1 LKELHIDIET
11 YSSINLSKS
20 GVYRYAEASD
30 FEILLFG
37 YSIDDGPVSVVD
49 LTAKEKLPRELL
61 DALTDDA
68 VIKWAFNANFERIC
82 LSSYLRRYYPRK
94 LPSRYLNPK
103 SWRCSMIW
111 SAYLGLPL
119 SLKGA
124 GEALGLE
131 EQKLTEG
138 KDLIRYFC
146 MPCKGTKA
154 NGGRT
159 RNLPSDAMEKWNLF
173 KAYNKRDVEVEMA
186 IQKKLSNYPVP
197 DFVWEEYHL
206 DQEINDRG
214 IRIDETLVQSA
225 ISIDEK
231 SKQKL
236 TRKLK
241 DLTGLENPNSVMQMK
256 SWLRKRGI
264 TTDTLG
270 KKAVAELIKT
280 APPDIQ
286 EVLKL
291 RQRLAK
297 SSVRKYQAMEN
308 AACTDQRARG
318 MFQFYGANRSGR
330 FSGRL
335 IQLQNLP
342 RNTMPDLKEAR
353 DMVKTCDYESLKLL
367 YDDIPDTLSQLI
379 RTAFIPRDGYKF
391 IVSDF
396 SSIEARVL
404 AWLAKETH
412 TMDAF
417 AKGEDIYCST
427 ASAMFGVPVVKH
439 GINGELRQKGK
450 IAVLACIAEGEKVLT
465 NHGLRPIEKVTKD
478 DLLWDGISWVKHD
491 GVIYRGRREVITYEG
506 LTATPD
512 HLVFIEGKPRPVYLA
527 EAARSGAHLIKT
539 GNSGQAIWLGE
550 NHQSSKEMEP
560 NMESLLRINP
570 VHWLR
575 KNSVDGSWK
584 SEKRKIQGLSALLST
599 KENTEM
605 AGQTAYRC
613 KAEMHKSK
621 GQKFSKLRRPRNKI
635 RIRVSNRSR
644 TLSYSYFRT
653 SKPGNGNRPDQQQW
667 KLCTRKYPV
676 RNSQAE
682 PGKQKKYCIK
692 RIPTE
697 ILALRQKCCGQKA
710 ESGIGPSRN
719 YRKCRAG
726 SQGKEEKLAAHRGKV
741 RVYDIRNAGPNH
753 RFTVSGKLVHN
764 CGYGG
769 SVGALKAMGALEMG
783 LTEDELPGIVSS
795 WRKAN
800 PNIVKLW
807 WDVDRAVKTAVKN
820 KAVTKT
826 HSLTIKCQSQMLFIT
841 LPSGRR
847 LSYVKPQIGENRFGE
862 ESVTYMGVGQAKK
875 WERIESY
882 GPKFVENIIQ
892 AIARDILCY
901 AMRTLSDCSIVAHV
915 HDELI
920 IECPMETEVKEI
932 CDLMGRT
939 PPWAPGLLLR
949 ADGYECVFYK
959 KD

>member
-1 LKELHIDIET
+1 MKELHIDIET
-11 YSSINLSKS
+11 YSSINLNKS
-20 GVYRYAEASD
+20 GVYRYAEAPD

-37 YSIDDGPVSVVD
+37 YALDDGPVHVVD
-49 LTAKEKLPRELL
+49 LAAKGKLPRELL
-61 DALTDDA
+61 DALTDDR
-68 VIKWAFNANFERIC
+68 ITKWAFNANFERIC
-82 LSSYLRRYYPRK
+82 LSKFLHRYYPERIAT
-94 LPSRYLNPK
+94 RYLNPK

-119 SLKGA
+119 SLKES
-124 GEALGLE
+124 GEALGLK

-138 KDLIRYFC
+138 KNLIRYFC
-146 MPCKGTKA
+146 IPCRPTKA
-154 NGGRT
+154 NGGKT
-159 RNLPSDAMEKWNLF
+159 RNLPSDAIEKWNLF
-173 KAYNKRDVEVEMA
+173 KFYNKRDVEVEMS
-186 IQKKLSNYPVP
+186 IQRKLSHYPVP
-197 DFVWEEYHL
+197 DFVWEEYKL
-206 DQEINDRG
+206 DQKINDRG
-214 IRIDETLVQSA
+214 IRIDKTLVQSA
-225 ISIDEK
+225 ITIDEQ
-231 SKQKL
+231 SKQQLTDKL
-236 TRKLK
+236 R

-256 SWLRKRGI
+256 SWLKERGI
-264 TTDTLG
+264 ETETLG

-280 APPDIQ
+280 APPSIQ

-291 RQRLAK
+291 RQKLAK

-308 AACTDQRARG
+308 AACKDGRARG

-342 RNTMPDLKEAR
+342 RNTMPDLGEAR
-353 DMVKTCDYESLKLL
+353 ALVKSSDYEALQLL

-379 RTAFIPRDGYKF
+379 RTAFIPREGCKF

-404 AWLAKETH
+404 AWLAGETH

-450 IAVLACIAEGEKVLT
+450 IAVLACIAEGQPVLT
-465 NHGLRPIEKVTKD
+465 NHGLKPIESVTRS
-478 DLLWDGISWVKHD
+478 DLLWDGKSWVKHD
-491 GVIYRGRREVITYEG
+491 GVVYRGRKEVITYEG

-512 HLVFIEGKPRPVYLA
+512 HLVFIEGKCQPVHFE
-527 EAARSGAHLIKT
+527 EAARSGAHLI
-539 GNSGQAIWLGE
+539 QAGDSRQAVRLGE
-550 NHQSSKEMEP
+550 DYQSPKALERELEP
-560 NMESLLRINP
+560 VLCSNP
-570 VHWLR
+570 MHRLR
-575 KNSVDGSWK
+575 KNPMDRPWK
-584 SEKRKIQGLSALLST
+584 SKKKKIQGLSALLPT
-599 KENTEM
+599 EENPGM
-605 AGQTAYRC
+605 AGQTSYRC
-613 KAEMHKSK
+613 KTTMHKSK
-621 GQKFSKLRRPRNKI
+621 GPQLSKLWRTRHKV
-635 RIRVSNRSR
+635 RISISNRSR
-644 TLSYSYFRT
+644 ALSHSYFRS

-667 KLCTRKYPV
+667 KLCPWKHPL

-682 PGKQKKYCIK
+682 PGKSKEYRFK
-692 RIPTE
+692 RIPSE
-697 ILALRQKCCGQKA
+697 ILALCQECRNQEAKPGN
-710 ESGIGPSRN
+710 GPN
-719 YRKCRAG
+719 WDYRKCRAG
-726 SQGKEEKLAAHRGKV
+726 CQRKEKELAAHRSKT
-741 RVYDIRNAGPNH
+741 RVYDIRNAGEHH

-769 SVGALKAMGALEMG
+769 SIGALKAMGALDMG
-783 LTEDELPGIVSS
+783 LKESELKPIVDM

-800 PNIVKLW
+800 PHIVKLW
-807 WDVDRAVKTAVKN
+807 WDVDRAVKKAVK
-820 KAVTKT
+820 KKTITKT
-826 HSLTIKCQSQMLFIT
+826 HGLTICCKSQMLFIT

-862 ESVTYMGVGQAKK
+862 ESVTYMGVGPAKK

-901 AMRTLSDCSIVAHV
+901 AMRTLSDCFIVAHV

-920 IECPMETEVKEI
+920 IECPLETDLQEI

-949 ADGYECVFYK
+949 ADGYECSFYK

>member
-1 LKELHIDIET
+1 
-11 YSSINLSKS
+11 
-20 GVYRYAEASD
+20 
-30 FEILLFG
+30 
-37 YSIDDGPVSVVD
+37 
-49 LTAKEKLPRELL
+49 
-61 DALTDDA
+61 
-68 VIKWAFNANFERIC
+68 
-82 LSSYLRRYYPRK
+82 
-94 LPSRYLNPK
+94 
-103 SWRCSMIW
+103 MIW

-138 KDLIRYFC
+138 KGLIRYFC
-146 MPCKGTKA
+146 MPCTPTKT

-159 RNLPSDAMEKWNLF
+159 RNLPEDAPKKWDLF

-197 DFVWEEYHL
+197 DFVWEEYQL

-225 ISIDEK
+225 IAIDEQ
-231 SKQKL
+231 SKQQL

-379 RTAFIPRDGYKF
+379 RTAFIPREGYKF

-412 TMDAF
+412 TLDAF

-450 IAVLACIAEGEKVLT
+450 IAVLACIAEGQPVLT
-465 NHGLRPIEKVTKD
+465 NHGLKPIETVTRS
-478 DLLWDGISWVKHD
+478 DLLWDGKSWVKHD
-491 GVIYRGRREVITYEG
+491 GVVYRGRKEVITYEG

-512 HLVFIEGKPRPVYLA
+512 HLVFIEGKRRPVHFK
-527 EAARSGAHLIKT
+527 EAARSGAHLVQT
-539 GNSGQAIWLGE
+539 GDGGQTVRLGE
-550 NHQSSKEMEP
+550 NYQSPKTLERELEP
-560 NMESLLRINP
+560 VLCSNP
-570 VHWLR
+570 MHWLR
-575 KNSVDGSWK
+575 KNPMDRPWK
-584 SEKRKIQGLSALLST
+584 SKKRKIQGLSALLPT
-599 KENTEM
+599 EENPDM
-605 AGQTAYRC
+605 AGQTSYRC
-613 KAEMHKSK
+613 KTAMHKSK
-621 GQKFSKLRRPRNKI
+621 GPQLSKLWRTRHKV
-635 RIRVSNRSR
+635 RISISNRSR
-644 TLSYSYFRT
+644 ALSHSYFRS

-667 KLCTRKYPV
+667 KLCPWKHPV
-676 RNSQAE
+676 CNSQAE
-682 PGKQKKYCIK
+682 PGKSKEYRLK
-692 RIPTE
+692 RIPSE
-697 ILALRQKCCGQKA
+697 ILALCQKCCNQEAKPGN
-710 ESGIGPSRN
+710 GPYGD

-726 SQGKEEKLAAHRGKV
+726 CQRKEKKLAAHRGKV
-741 RVYDIRNAGPNH
+741 RVYDIRNAGEYH

-783 LTEDELPGIVSS
+783 LKESELKPIVDM

-800 PNIVKLW
+800 PHIVRLW
-807 WDVDRAVKTAVKN
+807 WDVDRAVKTAVK
-820 KAVTKT
+820 KKIVTKT
-826 HSLTIKCQSQMLFIT
+826 HGLTIKCQSQMLFIT

-862 ESVTYMGVGQAKK
+862 ESVTYMGIGPSKK

-901 AMRTLSDCSIVAHV
+901 AMHNLSDCSIVAHV

-920 IECPMETEVKEI
+920 IECPLETELQEI

-949 ADGYECVFYK
+949 ADGYECSFYK

>member
-1 LKELHIDIET
+1 MKELHIDLET

-20 GVYRYAEASD
+20 GVYRYAEAPE

-37 YSIDDGPVSVVD
+37 YAVDNGEVHVVD
-49 LTAKEKLPRELL
+49 LAAKEKLPREIL
-61 DALTDDA
+61 DALTDSK
-68 VIKWAFNANFERIC
+68 VTKWAFNANFERIC
-82 LSSYLRRYYPRK
+82 LSSFLHRYYPE
-94 LPSRYLNPK
+94 LISTTYLNPK

-124 GEALGLE
+124 GAALGLE

-138 KDLIRYFC
+138 KNLIRYFC
-146 MPCKGTKA
+146 MPCTPTKA

-173 KAYNKRDVEVEMA
+173 KFYNKRDVEVEMS
-186 IQKKLSNYPVP
+186 IQKKLSHYPVP
-197 DFVWEEYHL
+197 DFVWEEYCL
-206 DQEINDRG
+206 DQRINDRG
-214 IRIDETLVQSA
+214 IKIDKTLVQSA
-225 ISIDEK
+225 IKIDEK
-231 SKQKL
+231 SKQQLTKKL
-236 TRKLK
+236 RN
-241 DLTGLENPNSVMQMK
+241 LTGLENPNSVLQMK
-256 SWLRKRGI
+256 RWLKNRGI
-264 TTDTLG
+264 ETETLG
-270 KKAVAELIKT
+270 KKAVAELIKE
-280 APPDIQ
+280 APEDIK

-308 AACTDQRARG
+308 AMCQDKRARG

-342 RNTMPDLKEAR
+342 RNSMPDLKEAR
-353 DMVKTCDYESLKLL
+353 DLVKTCDYEMLQLL

-379 RTAFIPRDGYKF
+379 RTTFIPRDGYKF

-404 AWLAKETH
+404 AWLAGETH

-450 IAVLACIAEGEKVLT
+450 IAVLACIAEGQPVLT
-465 NHGLRPIEKVTKD
+465 NHGLKPIESVTRS
-478 DLLWDGISWVKHD
+478 DLLWDGMSWVKHD

-512 HLVFIEGKPRPVYLA
+512 HLVFIEGKHRPVHLA
-527 EAARSGAHLIKT
+527 EAARSGAHLVQT
-539 GNSGQAIWLGE
+539 GDGGKAVWLGE
-550 NHQSSKEMEP
+550 NDRSK
-560 NMESLLRINP
+560 
-570 VHWLR
+570 
-575 KNSVDGSWK
+575 
-584 SEKRKIQGLSALLST
+584 T
-599 KENTEM
+599 
-605 AGQTAYRC
+605 
-613 KAEMHKSK
+613 
-621 GQKFSKLRRPRNKI
+621 
-635 RIRVSNRSR
+635 
-644 TLSYSYFRT
+644 
-653 SKPGNGNRPDQQQW
+653 
-667 KLCTRKYPV
+667 
-676 RNSQAE
+676 
-682 PGKQKKYCIK
+682 
-692 RIPTE
+692 
-697 ILALRQKCCGQKA
+697 
-710 ESGIGPSRN
+710 
-719 YRKCRAG
+719 
-726 SQGKEEKLAAHRGKV
+726 
-741 RVYDIRNAGPNH
+741 RVYDIRNAGEHH
-753 RFTVSGKLVHN
+753 RFTVSGRLVHN

-769 SVGALKAMGALEMG
+769 SVGALKAMGALEIG
-783 LTEDELPGIVSS
+783 LKESELKPIVDM

-800 PNIVKLW
+800 PHIVKLW

-820 KAVTKT
+820 RSVTKT
-826 HSLTIKCQSQMLFIT
+826 HGLTIKYQSQMLFIT
-841 LPSGRR
+841 LPSGRS
-847 LSYVKPQIGENRFGE
+847 LSYVKPKIGENRFGE
-862 ESVTYMGVGQAKK
+862 ESVTYIGVGPAKK

-920 IECPMETEVKEI
+920 IECPMETEVQEI
-932 CDLMGRT
+932 CDLMGKT

-949 ADGYECVFYK
+949 ADGYECAFYK

>member
-1 LKELHIDIET
+1 MKELHIDIET
-11 YSSINLSKS
+11 YSSINLNKS
-20 GVYRYAEASD
+20 GVYRYAEAPD

-37 YSIDDGPVSVVD
+37 YAIDDGPVHVLD
-49 LTAKEKLPRELL
+49 LTAKGKLPREIL
-61 DALTDDA
+61 DALTDDR
-68 VIKWAFNANFERIC
+68 ITKWAFNANFERVC
-82 LSSYLRRYYPRK
+82 LSSFLHRYYPGRITTK
-94 LPSRYLNPK
+94 YLDPK

-124 GEALGLE
+124 GAALGLE

-138 KDLIRYFC
+138 KNLIRYFC
-146 MPCKGTKA
+146 MPCTPAKT

-159 RNLPSDAMEKWNLF
+159 RNLPSDALEKWDLF
-173 KAYNKRDVEVEMA
+173 KVYNKRDVEVEMA

-197 DFVWEEYHL
+197 DFVWEEYCL
-206 DQEINDRG
+206 DQRINDRG
-214 IRIDETLVQSA
+214 IRIDQNLVQSA
-225 ISIDEK
+225 IAIDEQ
-231 SKQKL
+231 SKQQL

-241 DLTGLENPNSVMQMK
+241 DLTGLENPNSVLQMK
-256 SWLRKRGI
+256 TWLSRRGVE
-264 TTDTLG
+264 TETLG

-280 APPDIQ
+280 APADIR

-291 RQRLAK
+291 RQKLAK

-308 AACTDQRARG
+308 AACQDKRARG

-342 RNTMPDLKEAR
+342 RNSMPDLKEAR
-353 DMVKTCDYESLKLL
+353 DLVKACDYESLQLL

-404 AWLAKETH
+404 AWLAEETH
-412 TMDAF
+412 TINAF
-417 AKGEDIYCST
+417 ANGEDIYCST

-439 GINGELRQKGK
+439 GINGKLRQKGK
-450 IAVLACIAEGEKVLT
+450 IAVLAC
-465 NHGLRPIEKVTKD
+465 
-478 DLLWDGISWVKHD
+478 
-491 GVIYRGRREVITYEG
+491 
-506 LTATPD
+506 
-512 HLVFIEGKPRPVYLA
+512 
-527 EAARSGAHLIKT
+527 
-539 GNSGQAIWLGE
+539 
-550 NHQSSKEMEP
+550 
-560 NMESLLRINP
+560 
-570 VHWLR
+570 
-575 KNSVDGSWK
+575 
-584 SEKRKIQGLSALLST
+584 
-599 KENTEM
+599 
-605 AGQTAYRC
+605 
-613 KAEMHKSK
+613 
-621 GQKFSKLRRPRNKI
+621 
-635 RIRVSNRSR
+635 
-644 TLSYSYFRT
+644 
-653 SKPGNGNRPDQQQW
+653 
-667 KLCTRKYPV
+667 
-676 RNSQAE
+676 
-682 PGKQKKYCIK
+682 
-692 RIPTE
+692 
-697 ILALRQKCCGQKA
+697 
-710 ESGIGPSRN
+710 
-719 YRKCRAG
+719 
-726 SQGKEEKLAAHRGKV
+726 
-741 RVYDIRNAGPNH
+741 
-753 RFTVSGKLVHN
+753 
-764 CGYGG
+764 GYGG
-769 SVGALKAMGALEMG
+769 STGALKAMGALDMG
-783 LTEDELPGIVSS
+783 LKEEELKPIVDM

-800 PNIVKLW
+800 PHIVKLW

-820 KAVTKT
+820 RAVTKT
-826 HSLTIKCQSQMLFIT
+826 HDLTFCCQSQMLFIT

>member
-1 LKELHIDIET
+1 LNELHIDIET
-11 YSSINLSKS
+11 YSSINLNKS
-20 GVYRYAEASD
+20 GVYRYAEAPD

-37 YSIDDGPVSVVD
+37 YAMDDGPVRIID
-49 LTAKEKLPRELL
+49 LAAKEKLPRDIL
-61 DALTDDA
+61 DALMDDE
-68 VIKWAFNANFERIC
+68 ICKWAFNANFERIC
-82 LSSYLRRYYPRK
+82 LSSFLRRYYPERLTSK
-94 LPSRYLNPK
+94 YLNPK

-124 GEALGLE
+124 GEALDLE

-146 MPCKGTKA
+146 MPCKPTKA

-159 RNLPSDAMEKWNLF
+159 RNLPSDAMDKWDLF
-173 KAYNKRDVEVEMA
+173 KSYNKRDVEVEMS
-186 IQKKLSNYPVP
+186 IQKKLSHYPVP
-197 DFVWEEYHL
+197 DFVWEEYCL
-206 DQEINDRG
+206 DQRINDRG
-214 IRIDETLVQSA
+214 IRIDQILVQSA
-225 ISIDEK
+225 IKIDEQ
-231 SKQKL
+231 SKQQL
-236 TRKLK
+236 TRKLRN
-241 DLTGLENPNSVMQMK
+241 LTGLENPNSVMQMK
-256 SWLRKRGI
+256 SWLGKHGI

-270 KKAVAELIKT
+270 KKAVAELIKE
-280 APPDIQ
+280 APTDIK

-308 AACTDQRARG
+308 AMCQDERARG

-353 DMVKTCDYESLKLL
+353 DLVKACDYETLQLL

-412 TMDAF
+412 TMEAF
-417 AKGEDIYCST
+417 ANGEDIYCST

-450 IAVLACIAEGEKVLT
+450 IAVLACIAEGQPALT
-465 NHGLRPIEKVTKD
+465 NHGLKPIESVTRS
-478 DLLWDGISWVKHD
+478 DLLWDGRSWVKHD

-512 HLVFIEGKPRPVYLA
+512 HLVFIEGKHQPVHLA
-527 EAARSGAHLIKT
+527 EAARSGAHLVQT
-539 GNSGQAIWLGE
+539 GDGGKAVWLGE
-550 NHQSSKEMEP
+550 NYQSSKEMEQ
-560 NMESLLRINP
+560 NMESLLRSNP

-575 KNSVDGSWK
+575 KNSVDRPWK
-584 SEKRKIQGLSALLST
+584 SKKRKIKGLSALLST

-605 AGQTAYRC
+605 AGQTSYRC

-621 GQKFSKLRRPRNKI
+621 GSQLSKLWRTRHTV
-635 RIRVSNRSR
+635 RISISNRSR
-644 TLSYSYFRT
+644 TLSHSYFRA

-667 KLCTRKYPV
+667 KLLARKHPV
-676 RNSQAE
+676 RNSPSE
-682 PGKQKKYCIK
+682 SGKSKKYCLK

-697 ILALRQKCCGQKA
+697 ILALRQKRCGQEA
-710 ESGIGPSRN
+710 EPGNGPSWN

-726 SQGKEEKLAAHRGKV
+726 CQRKEKELAAHRSKT
-741 RVYDIRNAGPNH
+741 RVYDIRNAGEHH
-753 RFTVSGKLVHN
+753 RFTVSGRLVHN

-769 SVGALKAMGALEMG
+769 SVGALKAMGALDMG
-783 LTEDELPGIVSS
+783 LKESELKPIVDM

-800 PNIVKLW
+800 PHIVKLW

-820 KAVTKT
+820 RSVTKT
-826 HSLTIKCQSQMLFIT
+826 HGLTFSCKSQMLFIT

-847 LSYVKPQIGENRFGE
+847 LSYVKPKIGENRFGE
-862 ESVTYMGVGQAKK
+862 ESVTYMGIGPAKK

-901 AMRTLSDCSIVAHV
+901 AMRTLSSCNIVAHV

-939 PPWAPGLLLR
+939 PSWAPGLLLR
-949 ADGYECVFYK
+949 ADGYECAFYK